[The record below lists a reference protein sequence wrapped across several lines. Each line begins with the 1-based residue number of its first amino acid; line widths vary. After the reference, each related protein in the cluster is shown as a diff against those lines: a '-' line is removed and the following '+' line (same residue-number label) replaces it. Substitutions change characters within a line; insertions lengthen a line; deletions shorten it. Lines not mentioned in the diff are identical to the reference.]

1 MGQTKLSNYTSF
13 AVWQLHARCYYS
25 GYTRVVA
32 NYWTFYKCR
41 TKIHTYT
48 IIMLEMSYVISLLVM
63 FYDELL
69 ETVKMH

>member
-1 MGQTKLSNYTSF
+1 LSNYTSF

-48 IIMLEMSYVISLLVM
+48 MLEMSYVSFVAGSLM
-63 FYDELL
+63 YYDELR